1 MLSVLERGF
10 IFSRE
15 DIRPLMNTTLPGMA
29 VISALLTVD
38 NALRSGD
45 HFRMVVDT
53 APFGHTLRLFQLPE
67 HFSRFIDL
75 HT

>member
-1 MLSVLERGF
+1 L
-10 IFSRE
+10 
-15 DIRPLMNTTLPGMA
+15 A

-45 HFRMVVDT
+45 HSRMVVDT
-53 APFGHTLRLFQLPE
+53 APFGHPLRLFQLPE

-75 HT
+75 YA